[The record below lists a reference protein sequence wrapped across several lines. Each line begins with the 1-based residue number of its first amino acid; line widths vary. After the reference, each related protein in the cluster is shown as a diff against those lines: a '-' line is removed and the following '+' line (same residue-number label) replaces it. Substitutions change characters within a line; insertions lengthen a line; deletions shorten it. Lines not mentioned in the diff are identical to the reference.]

1 MSEIFVGKTPDGFGL
16 VLKSEQR
23 VEHVQIIAST
33 GRGKTQSVILPW
45 IIQDFV
51 RGSNVVLIDGKGDQ
65 GLIKKIRHFAMS
77 PSDVI
82 VFDLGDLRNSAVT
95 NPIKYGSPQQI
106 ADRMF
111 ATFEF
116 ESHYFET
123 VSYEAALLVLELIRS
138 QGREAKFR
146 DIYRC
151 LTDDAVLTDLVS
163 GQGSSE
169 NESPSSGEGV
179 KLAFKYLAEPFR
191 SRQEKLSG
199 FLGQLRPF
207 AVGELA
213 ELVNGE
219 SGLRRSFSLS
229 ELVREPSRG
238 GNRALV
244 ILIPALLYQK
254 SAARL
259 GQMFLQ
265 EMAWA
270 AASRKTTEFLP
281 VFLDEFSSFVYEGFL
296 QLLNK
301 ARSMGIALH
310 LSHQSM
316 GDLEKISPDFAKA
329 IVTNTN
335 VKCVLGVN
343 DPETAEFFAKLFG
356 TEATKKTTER
366 AEKKFLSEMEMSGFM
381 SVRDVEQYRIHPNR
395 LKTFSRGQGVLSFM
409 SEGQSIVEEIQF
421 APVPGGL

>member
-1 MSEIFVGKTPDGFGL
+1 MSEIYVGKTPDGFGL
-16 VLKSEQR
+16 VLKNEQR

-45 IIQDFV
+45 LIQDFV
-51 RGSNVVLIDGKGDQ
+51 RGSNVILIDGKGDQ
-65 GLIKKIRHFAMS
+65 GLVTKIRQFAEK
-77 PSDVI
+77 PDDVT
-82 VFDLGDLRNSAVT
+82 VFDLGDLRKSAVT

-106 ADRMF
+106 ADRIF

-123 VSYEAALLVLELIRS
+123 VSYEAALLVLELFRS

-146 DIYRC
+146 DLYRC

-163 GQGSSE
+163 
-169 NESPSSGEGV
+169 SSGKELDASSSGDDATR
-179 KLAFKYLAEPFR
+179 LALKYLAEPFR
-191 SRQEKLSG
+191 ARQEKLSG
-199 FLGQLRPF
+199 FLGQLRAF
-207 AVGELA
+207 AIGELA
-213 ELVNGE
+213 GLVNGDA
-219 SGLRRSFSLS
+219 SGRRSFSLS
-229 ELVREPSRG
+229 ELVREPSGDR
-238 GNRALV
+238 NRALV

-270 AASRKTTEFLP
+270 AASRKTEEFLP

-343 DPETAEFFAKLFG
+343 DPDTAEFFAKLFG
-356 TEATKKTTER
+356 TEKAKKTTER

-409 SEGQSIVEEIQF
+409 SDGQSIVEEIQF

>member
-1 MSEIFVGKTPDGFGL
+1 MSEIYVGKTPDGFGL

-45 IIQDFV
+45 LVQDFV
-51 RGSNVVLIDGKGDQ
+51 RGSNVILIDGKGDQ
-65 GLIKKIRHFAMS
+65 GLVTKIRHFAKS
-77 PSDVI
+77 PGDVI
-82 VFDLGDLRNSAVT
+82 VFDLGDLGNSAVT

-123 VSYEAALLVLELIRS
+123 VSYEAALLVLELFRS

-146 DIYRC
+146 DLYRC

-163 GQGSSE
+163 GTCREARSSDD
-169 NESPSSGEGV
+169 EGTT
-179 KLAFKYLAEPFR
+179 LALKYLAEPFR

-207 AVGELA
+207 AMGELA
-213 ELVNGE
+213 ELVNGD
-219 SGLRRSFSLS
+219 SGMRRSFSLS

-238 GNRALV
+238 SNRALV

-270 AASRKTTEFLP
+270 AASRKTNEFLP

-356 TEATKKTTER
+356 TEKAKKTTER

-409 SEGQSIVEEIQF
+409 SDGESIVEEIQF
-421 APVPGGL
+421 ARVPGGV